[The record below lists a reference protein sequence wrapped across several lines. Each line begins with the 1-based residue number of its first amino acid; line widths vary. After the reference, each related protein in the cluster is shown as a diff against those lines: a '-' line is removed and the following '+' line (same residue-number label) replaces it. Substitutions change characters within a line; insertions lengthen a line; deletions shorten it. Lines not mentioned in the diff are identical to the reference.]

1 MLSFI
6 LSLTVITAASG
17 SIGYFLIDRKYGRR
31 IKALERDLQS
41 FSEAM
46 YQMAEIQMKS
56 YRKVSG
62 NLGDIEERIVELA
75 IPSEDTRVPLERRRQ
90 VLALAHKGVALEE
103 ITKRLRV
110 PRGEAELILNL
121 RKYMDVS
128 TSRDSKSNGEL
139 KRHAQG

>member
-6 LSLTVITAASG
+6 VTLAGIVAASCG
-17 SIGYFLIDRKYGRR
+17 AAYLILDRKYGRR
-31 IKALERDLQS
+31 VKTLERDLQG

-46 YQMAEIQMKS
+46 CQMAEIQMKT
-56 YRKVSG
+56 YRRVTG

-75 IPSEDTRVPLERRRQ
+75 IPSEDTRLPLERRRQ
-90 VLALAHKGVALEE
+90 VLTLAHQGVAIGE
-103 ITKRLRV
+103 ITKRLNV

-121 RKYMDVS
+121 RKYMDVA
-128 TSRDSKSNGEL
+128 TPRAAKMNGES

>member
-1 MLSFI
+1 
-6 LSLTVITAASG
+6 
-17 SIGYFLIDRKYGRR
+17 
-31 IKALERDLQS
+31 
-41 FSEAM
+41 
-46 YQMAEIQMKS
+46 MKS

-75 IPSEDTRVPLERRRQ
+75 IPSEDSRVPLERRRQ

-128 TSRDSKSNGEL
+128 TSWDSKSNGEL

>member
-1 MLSFI
+1 MYSFI
-6 LSLTVITAASG
+6 LTLIIITAASCG
-17 SIGYFLIDRKYGRR
+17 IGYFLLDRKYGRR
-31 IKALERDLQS
+31 IETLERDLQS

-46 YQMAEIQMKS
+46 CQMAEIQMKS

-103 ITKRLRV
+103 IAKRLRV

-128 TSRDSKSNGEL
+128 TPRDTKSNGEL

>member
-1 MLSFI
+1 MFSLI
-6 LSLTVITAASG
+6 LTLTAITASSCG
-17 SIGYFLIDRKYGRR
+17 IGYLLIDRKYGRR
-31 IKALERDLQS
+31 IKNLERDLQR

-46 YQMAEIQMKS
+46 CQMAEVQMKS

-62 NLGDIEERIVELA
+62 DLGDIEERIVELA

-90 VLALAHKGVALEE
+90 VLALAHKGVAIEE

-128 TSRDSKSNGEL
+128 TPRNSTSNGEL

>member
-1 MLSFI
+1 MFSII
-6 LSLTVITAASG
+6 LTMTGITAASC
-17 SIGYFLIDRKYGRR
+17 SAIYFLLDRKYGRR
-31 IKALERDLQS
+31 IKTLEHDLQR

-46 YQMAEIQMKS
+46 CQMAEIQMKN

-75 IPSEDTRVPLERRRQ
+75 IPSENTRVPLERRRQ
-90 VLALAHKGVALEE
+90 VLTLAHKGVAIEE
-103 ITKRLRV
+103 ITKRLNV

-121 RKYMDVS
+121 RKYMDVA
-128 TSRDSKSNGEL
+128 TPRAAKSNGEL

>member
-1 MLSFI
+1 MYSFI
-6 LSLTVITAASG
+6 LTLAVITATSCGAS
-17 SIGYFLIDRKYGRR
+17 YFLIDRKYGRR
-31 IKALERDLQS
+31 LKTLERDLQS

-46 YQMAEIQMKS
+46 CQMAEIQMKS
-56 YRKVSG
+56 YRRVSG

-128 TSRDSKSNGEL
+128 TPRDAKSNGEL